1 MTIAKAINDIAA
13 AQGGTPA
20 RPATI
25 AGAIDA
31 LNDALAG
38 SDQKAART
46 IEDAVMLLGEH
57 IGGGGGGTEHVITC
71 YQATED
77 GEGFEPINPIMH
89 IGTPHSGSW
98 IVEPGSEAVASA
110 AGGKVLVSDD
120 PAAIVAAIA
129 VIGEDD
135 HDLPFDDAK
144 NIVVMPDYD
153 LIIVIESGR

>member
-1 MTIAKAINDIAA
+1 MTIAQAINDIAA

-38 SDQKAART
+38 SDQQAART
-46 IEDAVMLLGEH
+46 IEDAVVLLGEH
-57 IGGGGGGTEHVITC
+57 IGGGGGGTEHAITC

-77 GEGFEPINPIMH
+77 GEGFEPISPVMH
-89 IGTPHSGSW
+89 VGKPHSGSW

-110 AGGKVLVSDD
+110 AGGTVLVSED
-120 PAAIVAAIA
+120 PAVIVAAIA
-129 VIGEDD
+129 IIGEDD
-135 HDLPFDDAK
+135 HELPFDDAK

-153 LIIVIESGR
+153 LAIIIKGGR